1 MLESGLDLLL
11 VCSLVSWRWWCSL
24 QASPPNQ
31 SGLSQKM
38 GAPALYTGTLIQG
51 LISELPPWQL
61 GDWQQQ
67 EADSA
72 LSLEQREKRWYR
84 AQDPHC
90 WRKLESQERYLAEA
104 RA

>member
-1 MLESGLDLLL
+1 
-11 VCSLVSWRWWCSL
+11 
-24 QASPPNQ
+24 
-31 SGLSQKM
+31 M